1 MAIVGEAHIL
11 VKAVTTGFD
20 NELRRQLQG
29 ISGAVGPSGR
39 AAGESLGSAFT
50 RGFTRTSGN
59 VFQKV
64 AEGIGA
70 MIPEAD
76 AARDSF
82 RTMIRTSY
90 TLGTALTSIVGGISA
105 LVGGLVVLVG
115 AIGSATPA
123 LMGMVTAFVQM
134 RVAAGLAQFA
144 LGGIG
149 AAVSRATQA
158 QAGLGN
164 TLRQVNEQ
172 FKQLRRDAESAAM
185 SEKRA
190 ALELEKARNNLNRM
204 LDLPPNNMARREAE
218 LALEEAELNY
228 RQAKERTTDL
238 NAELAK
244 GKKGLMQT
252 AGIDPYAGLTKSQ
265 KTFAQFLVKLNPKL
279 DELKEAVASGFLPE
293 LQKQIQGLVDLYF
306 PDLLKKFD
314 EVGDALAKGTI
325 NIADNFLDPN
335 TKKEVLTFFDN
346 LNNNI
351 PVLGSIIGELG
362 EILVKVFNDSNGIAR
377 KFLDFVLKT
386 LEDWNKALDDVGL
399 EQFFEDAFAV
409 GSRLFGIL
417 GNIFDGVGDF
427 FQILNDS
434 GAVDTLLTYLE
445 EITAAFAGIGENK
458 EVAASIGELFKGLA
472 TNFGPVLDFLGQLV
486 VSFLKLGANPNIG
499 KTFELLAS
507 PENAANW
514 DTVFKAFADAG
525 PSLANLVIS
534 LGELAAGF
542 ADSGA
547 PKAFFDTL
555 NAAVQ
560 PLIAFIQDPANKA
573 FVDTLGRILAVL
585 SAIALAFS
593 VLKFGIFVF
602 FGGLKSLFGFLGG
615 TFAKIGG
622 LFKFIGVA
630 ITKGPVM
637 ALRIFAKAGSPVAKF
652 LFGIVKMVTGIPGVI
667 AFIITKVKAFGLALK
682 IAFAANPVGLLITA
696 ITTLIGYTI
705 WFFSSTEQGKQ
716 MWEAFTTWLSQSFTA
731 IGEWFAMIGQGI
743 VDAWNG
749 TIEWIGGAWEGFVG
763 FLEDGWNGF
772 VGFFQDA
779 GENIGNFFEDVF
791 TNIGNFFKD
800 IMNNMIGFAE
810 GFVNFF
816 IDGINKIIDGLNSL
830 KLINPFDPSTWNNPV
845 SLNLPRVAKIR
856 LARLAEGGIVSPS
869 AGGTIAQIA
878 EAGRPERV
886 EPLDDRGLSKRD
898 YAMIEA
904 LTAGG
909 KGGINITVNPSA
921 GMDERELADLVSRR
935 IAFEIRKG
943 TY

>member
-20 NELRRQLQG
+20 NELRRQLNG

-64 AEGIGA
+64 AEGIGT

-82 RTMIRTSY
+82 RTMMRTSY
-90 TLGTALTSIVGGISA
+90 TLGTALTALVGGISA
-105 LVGGLVVLVG
+105 LVGGLVVLIG

-134 RVAAGLAQFA
+134 RIAVGLAQFA

-158 QAGLGN
+158 QSGLGN
-164 TLRQVNEQ
+164 TLKQVNEQ

-218 LALEEAELNY
+218 LALEEAEMNY
-228 RQAKERTTDL
+228 RQAKERSTDL
-238 NAELAK
+238 NDELKK
-244 GKKGLMQT
+244 GKKGLQSM
-252 AGIDPYAGLTKSQ
+252 AGVDPYAGLTKSQ
-265 KTFAQFLVKLNPKL
+265 KVFAQFLVKLNPKL

-293 LQKQIQGLVDLYF
+293 LQKQIQALVDLYF
-306 PDLLKKFD
+306 PDLLTKFE

-346 LNNNI
+346 LNENI

-362 EILVKVFNDSNGIAR
+362 EVLVKVFNDSNGIAR

-386 LEDWNKALDDVGL
+386 LEDWNKQLDEVGL
-399 EQFFEDAFAV
+399 EKFFEDAYAV

-445 EITAAFAGIGENK
+445 KITAAFAGIGENT
-458 EVAASIGELFKGLA
+458 EVAKSIGDLFNGLA

-499 KTFELLAS
+499 KTFEMLAS

-514 DTVFKAFADAG
+514 DAVFKAFADAG

-534 LGELAAGF
+534 LGELFAGF

-547 PKAFFDTL
+547 PTAFFDTL
-555 NAAVQ
+555 NAAIQ
-560 PLIAFIQDPANKA
+560 PLIAFIQNPANKA
-573 FVDTLGRILAVL
+573 FVDTLGRILAVI
-585 SAIALAFS
+585 SAIALGFS
-593 VLKFGIFVF
+593 VLKFGVFVF
-602 FGGLKSLFGFLGG
+602 FGGLKSMFGFLGKLLFG
-615 TFAKIGG
+615 IGG
-622 LFKFIGVA
+622 FFKFIGLA
-630 ITKGPVM
+630 ISKGPLM
-637 ALRIFAKAGSPVAKF
+637 ALRVFAKAGSGVAKF
-652 LFGIVKMVTGIPGVI
+652 ILGFIGIFKTVFG
-667 AFIITKVKAFGLALK
+667 FIISKIVAFGQILR
-682 IAFAANPVGLLITA
+682 IAFAANPIGLLITA
-696 ITTLIGYTI
+696 ITTLIGLTV
-705 WFFSSTEQGKQ
+705 WFFSSTEEGKK
-716 MWEAFTTWLSQSFTA
+716 MWEAFTTWLGESFTA
-731 IGEWFAMIGQGI
+731 IGEWFGMVGQGI

-772 VGFFQDA
+772 IGFFQDA
-779 GENIGNFFEDVF
+779 GENIGNFFDDVF
-791 TNIGNFFKD
+791 NNMGNFFRD
-800 IMNNMIGFAE
+800 TMNNMIGFAE

-816 IDGINKIIDGLNSL
+816 LTGINNIIDGLNS
-830 KLINPFDPSTWNNPV
+830 IEIVNPFDPSTWNNPG
-845 SLNLPRVAKIR
+845 SLNIPRVPLIR
-856 LARLAEGGIVSPS
+856 LPRLAEGGVVAPSP
-869 AGGTIAQIA
+869 GGTIAQIA

-904 LTAGG
+904 LSSGG
-909 KGGINITVNPSA
+909 KGEINITVNPSA

-943 TY
+943 IY

>member
-1 MAIVGEAHIL
+1 MAVVGEAHIL

-20 NELRRQLQG
+20 DELRRQLG
-29 ISGAVGPSGR
+29 RISGAVGPSGR

-82 RTMIRTSY
+82 RTMMRTSY
-90 TLGTALTSIVGGISA
+90 TLGTALSTLIGGISA

-123 LMGMVTAFVQM
+123 IMGMVTAFVQM
-134 RVAAGLAQFA
+134 RVAVGLAQFA

-158 QAGLGN
+158 QGGLGD

-228 RQAKERTTDL
+228 RQAKERSKDL
-238 NAELAK
+238 NDELAK

-265 KTFAQFLVKLNPKL
+265 KAFAQFLVKLNPKL

-293 LQKQIQGLVDLYF
+293 LQKQIQALVDLYF
-306 PDLLKKFD
+306 PDLLTKFK

-335 TKKEVLTFFDN
+335 TKKEVLDFFDN
-346 LNNNI
+346 LNENI
-351 PVLGSIIGELG
+351 PVIGSIIGELG
-362 EILVKVFNDSNGIAR
+362 EILIKVFNDSDGIAK

-386 LEDWNKALDDVGL
+386 LEDWNTQLDEVGL
-399 EQFFEDAFAV
+399 EKFFEDAFAV

-427 FQILNDS
+427 FKILNDS

-445 EITAAFAGIGENK
+445 DITAAFAGIGENK
-458 EVAASIGELFKGLA
+458 EVATSIGELFKGLA
-472 TNFGPVLDFLGQLV
+472 ANFGPVLDFLGQLV

-499 KTFELLAS
+499 KTFEMLAS

-514 DTVFKAFADAG
+514 DAVFQAFADAG
-525 PSLANLVIS
+525 PAFADLVIS
-534 LGELAAGF
+534 LGELFAGF

-560 PLIAFIQDPANKA
+560 PLIAFIQDPANKE

-585 SAIALAFS
+585 SAIALSFS

-615 TFAKIGG
+615 LFAGIGG
-622 LFKFIGVA
+622 FIKFIGLA
-630 ITKGPVM
+630 IAKGPLM
-637 ALRIFAKAGSPVAKF
+637 ALRVFAKAGSTVAKF
-652 LFGIVKMVTGIPGVI
+652 VLGLVTGVLKIFAGIARGI
-667 AFIITKVKAFGLALK
+667 AFIIPLAKTVFGFIGGFIGKLIAIIGRVGIAIRL
-682 IAFAANPVGLLITA
+682 AFAANPVGAIITA
-696 ITTLIGYTI
+696 ITLVIGALA
-705 WFFSSTEQGKQ
+705 WFFTQTEAGKQ
-716 MWEAFTTWLSQSFTA
+716 
-731 IGEWFAMIGQGI
+731 I
-743 VDAWNG
+743 
-749 TIEWIGGAWEGFVG
+749 WEGFTT
-763 FLEDGWNGF
+763 F
-772 VGFFQDA
+772 VSDSIK
-779 GENIGNFFEDVF
+779 NIGDFFNTIF
-791 TNIGNFFKD
+791 TNIAEGWEDTVEWFKSFDLGKVFRD
-800 IMNNMIGFAE
+800 ILNGVIGFFE
-810 GFVNFF
+810 GLVNNVIIGFNNGLLKAINSIK
-816 IDGINKIIDGLNSL
+816 IDIPQWIRDAAKVVGLTL
-830 KLINPFDPSTWNNPV
+830 PATFGF
-845 SLNLPRVAKIR
+845 NLPPVRTIKIPR
-856 LARLAEGGIVSPS
+856 LAD
-869 AGGTIAQIA
+869 GGTVMPSRGGSIVNVA
-878 EAGRPERV
+878 EAGRPERI
-886 EPLDDRGLSKRD
+886 EPLDPSGLSRRD
-898 YAMIEA
+898 RALIKE
-904 LTAGG
+904 LTATNGM
-909 KGGINITVNPSA
+909 TVNVYPSA
-921 GMDERELADLVSRR
+921 GMDEKELAELVSRR

-943 TY
+943 IY